1 MLRFKPTMLRT
12 KTRNVTHPI
21 HNVTYLPRNVSY
33 LPRNVTLLFE
43 NDTEIIREKRRKRLF
58 GALCSRFRSPKHV
71 SGACRKHR
79 YDKLYAAEEQKKNKE
94 ENPPAPLKEENKKK
108 KLTQTRARKQTDTRD
123 RCAKSL
129 YRQFFHRDVPSI
141 RKKERQ
147 RAP

>member
-1 MLRFKPTMLRT
+1 MLRFCLRMIRRLYG
-12 KTRNVTHPI
+12 KIGESGFLGPFAAGFDPRS
-21 HNVTYLPRNVSY
+21 TYPVHAESTDMTICY
-33 LPRNVTLLFE
+33 T
-43 NDTEIIREKRRKRLF
+43 
-58 GALCSRFRSPKHV
+58 
-71 SGACRKHR
+71 
-79 YDKLYAAEEQKKNKE
+79 AEEQKKNKE